1 MAFVQVQCPDC
12 HSAEVVQYGKQA
24 NGTQRYRCNNRD
36 GSRTIFLLQYHDK
49 GRLPAVKQ
57 PIVDMTL
64 NGSGVRDIV
73 RVLRVSSATVIDV
86 LKKKE
91 PAVKQVNERVLHT
104 LDPPHVDVILRQVE
118 AAEMDEMWS
127 FVGSKSQ
134 QRWLWHAI
142 DHHTGQ
148 ILAYVFG
155 TREDK
160 TFLKL
165 KELLAPFGITHYYT
179 DGWGAYRRHIGK
191 YLSGLRKF
199 DHVILLK
206 EGFEAQLRASRPSIP
221 FGMSALGMTRQ
232 IRDGCLQCGIQA
244 RRVPALQGL
253 NKVA

>member
-12 HSAEVVQYGKQA
+12 YSTDVVQYGKQA

-36 GSRTIFLLQYHDK
+36 GPRTIFLLQYQDK
-49 GRLPAVKQ
+49 GRLPAVRQ
-57 PIVDMTL
+57 QIVDMTL

-73 RVLRVSSATVIDV
+73 RVLGVSSATVIDV

-91 PAVKQVNERVLHT
+91 PAIKQVNEKLLHT
-104 LDPPHVDVILRQVE
+104 LAPPQVDVILRQVD

-155 TREDK
+155 TRADE

-165 KELLAPFGITHYYT
+165 QELLAPVGSKNSCGLARVVFQEPPEPFAALDRACTLCVWAARRKEEHI
-179 DGWGAYRRHIGK
+179 ALALMMPLVMNMRHI
-191 YLSGLRKF
+191 R
-199 DHVILLK
+199 
-206 EGFEAQLRASRPSIP
+206 
-221 FGMSALGMTRQ
+221 RQ
-232 IRDGCLQCGIQA
+232 HMA
-244 RRVPALQGL
+244 E
-253 NKVA
+253 